1 MTPQRD
7 TGDDMR
13 SARGFTLTELVIVM
27 AIVAVLAA
35 IAIPSYQQHV
45 LRTNRAAAQQFLM
58 HVANRQEQ
66 FFLDNRGY
74 AGGLAALNVA
84 VPDEVNDFYTV
95 TVATVAGPP
104 PGFTLTAA
112 PRAGTAQATD
122 GDLTLA
128 ADGNRTGK
136 W

>member
-1 MTPQRD
+1 MPR
-7 TGDDMR
+7 
-13 SARGFTLTELVIVM
+13 AKGFSLTELVIVM
-27 AIVAVLAA
+27 AIVAILAA
-35 IAIPSYQQHV
+35 VALPSYQQHV
-45 LRTNRAAAQQFLM
+45 VRTNRAATQQFLM

-74 AGGLAALNVA
+74 AASLAALNVA
-84 VPDEVNDFYTV
+84 VPDEVNDFYAV

-112 PRAGTAQATD
+112 PRADTAQATD

-128 ADGNRTGK
+128 ADGSRTGK

>member
-1 MTPQRD
+1 
-7 TGDDMR
+7 MR
-13 SARGFTLTELVIVM
+13 STRGFTLTEVVIVM

-45 LRTNRAAAQQFLM
+45 VRTNRAATQQFLM
-58 HVANRQEQ
+58 HLANRQEQ

-74 AGGLAALNVA
+74 AASLAALNVT
-84 VPDEVNDFYTV
+84 VPDEVNDYYAV

-104 PGFTLTAA
+104 PGFTLTGA
-112 PRAGTAQATD
+112 PRDGTAQAGD
-122 GDLTLA
+122 GSLTLA
-128 ADGNRTGK
+128 ADGSRTGK